1 MKLAEALVLRA
12 DCQRKVAQLKQRLE
26 RVMKV
31 QEGEQP
37 AEQPDVLMT
46 ELEKT
51 LDELVV
57 WVKKINKTNSLSP
70 FDQDKSLT
78 DALAE
83 RDGLMQQRNIL
94 HDLLE
99 AAAIKQERF
108 SRSEVKF
115 YRTMD
120 VNTLQKNADELS
132 RRYRELDF
140 RVQEKNWSTE
150 LMED

>member
-37 AEQPDVLMT
+37 AEQPDVLMA

-51 LDELVV
+51 LDELVI

-70 FDQDKSLT
+70 FDQHRSLS

-83 RDGLMQQRNIL
+83 RDGLMHQRNIL

-99 AAAIKQERF
+99 AAAIKQDRF

-120 VNTLQKNADELS
+120 VNVLQKKADEMS
-132 RRYRELDF
+132 KRYRELDF
-140 RVQEKNWSTE
+140 KVQEKNWSTE
-150 LMED
+150 LIED

>member
-37 AEQPDVLMT
+37 AEQPDVLLA
-46 ELEKT
+46 ELTKT

-57 WVKKINKTNSLSP
+57 WIKKINKTNSLSP
-70 FDQDKSLT
+70 FDQDRSLS

-99 AAAIKQERF
+99 AAAIKQDRF

-120 VNTLQKNADELS
+120 VNVLQKNADELS
-132 RRYRELDF
+132 KRYRELDF
-140 RVQEKNWSTE
+140 KVQEKNWSIE
-150 LMED
+150 LIED

>member
-37 AEQPDVLMT
+37 AEQPDVLLA

-51 LDELVV
+51 LDELVI

-70 FDQDKSLT
+70 FDQDRSLS

-99 AAAIKQERF
+99 AAAIKQDRF

-115 YRTMD
+115 YRSVD
-120 VNTLQKNADELS
+120 VNVLQKKTDEMS
-132 RRYRELDF
+132 KRYRELDF
-140 RVQEKNWSTE
+140 KIQEKNWSTE
-150 LMED
+150 VIED